1 MIWIDF
7 DVQHPV
13 SKHDSKANI
22 TPLQALKNK
31 TTKILCLTDYSLL
44 QVLPGDALRVQYSRD
59 EFRSSVMGVEP
70 QISPKGHHYH
80 FDWAESNSWK
90 LPHQKN
96 IVQFSKAH
104 QFHGPI
110 LFWARPSKNGT
121 TAQNATEN
129 ETLMMTR
136 KFHFKWL
143 MKCLLLYGN
152 F

>member
-70 QISPKGHHYH
+70 QFHPKAIIIILRRAT
-80 FDWAESNSWK
+80 AENCLIKKILFSSVKLINST
-90 LPHQKN
+90 
-96 IVQFSKAH
+96 VQFS
-104 QFHGPI
+104 FGPDPQKMA
-110 LFWARPSKNGT
+110 LQLKM
-121 TAQNATEN
+121 
-129 ETLMMTR
+129 LL
-136 KFHFKWL
+136 K
-143 MKCLLLYGN
+143 MKP
-152 F
+152 

>member
-80 FDWAESNSWK
+80 FEQRATAENCLIKKILFSSVKLINST
-90 LPHQKN
+90 
-96 IVQFSKAH
+96 VQFS
-104 QFHGPI
+104 FGPDPQKMA
-110 LFWARPSKNGT
+110 LQLKM
-121 TAQNATEN
+121 
-129 ETLMMTR
+129 LL
-136 KFHFKWL
+136 K
-143 MKCLLLYGN
+143 MKP
-152 F
+152 